1 MTDSDGLLSVIV
13 QRIQRTHGWLL
24 KVTSDLD
31 DDLLARQFGPAA
43 PAIGWH
49 LWHIARW
56 ADRIQSTFPNHP
68 FEAGRRW
75 DRSRQIWFAGT
86 IAERWKLDPATL
98 GILQTGVGMAF
109 EAAALVPRTGKAGL
123 IHYAEECFGALDAAL
138 AALVPEQMSDARNS
152 VMEFTADP
160 QGLPISEGEGPRTT
174 IGADLG
180 FHLSHASRHL
190 GMMEGLR
197 GLLDRPGTATG

>member
-1 MTDSDGLLSVIV
+1 MADGDGLPGVIV

-24 KVTSDLD
+24 KVARDLD

-56 ADRIQSTFPNHP
+56 ADRIQATFPNHP

-75 DRSRQIWFAGT
+75 DRARQIWFAGT

-109 EAAALVPRTGKAGL
+109 EAAALVPRAGKAGL
-123 IHYAEECFGALDAAL
+123 IPYAGQCFGALDAAL
-138 AALVPEQMSDARNS
+138 AALVPEQMSDTRNS
-152 VMEFTADP
+152 VMEFTADS